1 MDIIYSIR
9 ANIIGSR
16 NILLNGRKNEHIIDC
31 LQYVIDNSSF
41 VPVESTRRI
50 LDFCLKEVL
59 LQVHSSDF
67 RSAGMILNLIHNL
80 PLDKEKEEVWDV
92 DYFLS
97 SELITFL
104 RNYKTIISAKK
115 IAFFVCGE
123 LSLKY
128 VE

>member
-80 PLDKEKEEVWDV
+80 PLDKEKEESWDV

-123 LSLKY
+123 LSPKY
-128 VE
+128 IE

>member
-80 PLDKEKEEVWDV
+80 PLDKQKEESWDV

-104 RNYKTIISAKK
+104 RNYKTIISARK
-115 IAFFVCGE
+115 IAFFVCKE
-123 LSLKY
+123 LSSKY
-128 VE
+128 V

>member
-123 LSLKY
+123 LSSKY

>member
-9 ANIIGSR
+9 ANIISCR
-16 NILLNGRKNEHIIDC
+16 NVLLNGNPKEHIVDC
-31 LQYVIDNSSF
+31 IQYVVDNSSF
-41 VPVESTRRI
+41 VQVESTRRI

-59 LQVHSSDF
+59 LQIQSSDF

-80 PLDKEKEEVWDV
+80 PLDKEKEESWDV

-104 RNYKTIISAKK
+104 RNYKTIISARK

-123 LSLKY
+123 LSPKY
-128 VE
+128 IE